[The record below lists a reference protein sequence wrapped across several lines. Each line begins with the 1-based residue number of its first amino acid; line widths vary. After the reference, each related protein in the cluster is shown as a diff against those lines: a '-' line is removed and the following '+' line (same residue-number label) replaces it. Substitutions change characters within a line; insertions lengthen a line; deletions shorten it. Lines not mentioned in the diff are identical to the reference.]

1 MRSVLSATLFVFATL
16 ILGCTTNKQIRVG
29 DGDCS
34 YHIDEHC
41 EDNYIISD
49 SSSDPNGYSYTLSFV
64 EFDEQGHFQDRNQLN
79 NVIEHVNKQGD
90 EQDII
95 LFIHGWHHG
104 VEDKDSNVV
113 DFRNA
118 MRKLSKRNPTR
129 TVTGIYVG
137 WRGDSIS
144 IPIVNKVTF
153 WDRKKVSI
161 EIGQGAVTELLNR
174 LEHISEVKDKTRLI
188 AIGHSFGGSVLFSAT
203 KNKFY
208 NDLLEQYNEKSEEK
222 SALNKEHHFRDIYI
236 LVNPAIENIQY
247 APLNDLVNEM
257 SAEFPDIFL
266 PSSPPNLTVFMS
278 EGDWATGIVFPIGRF
293 FGTLLENQ
301 NPIVRKNRF
310 GQEVSYSQF
319 SMDLKALGHYEP
331 FITHS
336 LTSVASEGDASYCQ
350 GEPKML
356 DIPIVNTGPHDTKS
370 NYTGRSENWTM
381 NFLSSKTK
389 LNHLGNSPAFSP
401 IWVVKTDKK
410 VIKDHNAIFGDQF
423 SCYLEE
429 LMLVNTP
436 QTNLQR

>member
-1 MRSVLSATLFVFATL
+1 MRSVLSASLFVFATL
-16 ILGCTTNKQIRVG
+16 ILGCTTNKQIRV
-29 DGDCS
+29 DGEDCS

-49 SSSDPNGYSYTLSFV
+49 SSSGPNGYNYTLSFV
-64 EFDEQGHFQDRNQLN
+64 EFDEQGHFQDREQLN
-79 NVIEHVNKQGD
+79 NVIDHVNKQGD
-90 EQDII
+90 GQDII

-104 VEDKDSNVV
+104 VEDKDSNVI

-118 MRKLSKRNPTR
+118 LRELSKRNPTR

-144 IPIVNKVTF
+144 IPIVNKATF

-161 EIGQGAVTELLNR
+161 EIGQGAATELLNR

-208 NDLLEQYNEKSEEK
+208 TDLLERYNEKSEEK
-222 SALNKEHHFRDIYI
+222 LALKREHHFRDIYI

-257 SAEFPDIFL
+257 SSEYPDIFL
-266 PSSPPNLTVFMS
+266 PSSPPKLTVFMS

-293 FGTLLENQ
+293 FGTLFENQ

-310 GQEVSYSQF
+310 GKEVSYSQF

-336 LTSVASEGDASYCQ
+336 LISVANGNDTSFCQ

-356 DIPIVNTGPHDTKS
+356 DIPIVDAGPQDTKS
-370 NYTGRSENWTM
+370 NYNGRSENWTM
-381 NFLSSKTK
+381 NFTSSKTK
-389 LNHLGNSPAFSP
+389 LSHLGNSPAFSP
-401 IWVVKTDKK
+401 IWVVKTDKQ
-410 VIKDHNAIFGDQF
+410 VINDHNAIFGDQF

-429 LMLVNTP
+429 LMLVNKP
-436 QTNLQR
+436 

>member
-1 MRSVLSATLFVFATL
+1 MRSVLSASLFVFATL
-16 ILGCTTNKQIRVG
+16 ILGCTTNKQIRV
-29 DGDCS
+29 DGEDCS

-49 SSSDPNGYSYTLSFV
+49 SSSGPNGYNYTLSFV
-64 EFDEQGHFQDRNQLN
+64 EFDEQGHFQDRDQLN

-90 EQDII
+90 GQDII

-113 DFRNA
+113 DFRKA
-118 MRKLSKRNPTR
+118 LRKLSKRNKTR

-144 IPIVNKVTF
+144 IPIVNKTTF
-153 WDRKKVSI
+153 WDRKQVSI
-161 EIGQGAVTELLNR
+161 EIGQGAATELINR
-174 LEHISEVKDKTRLI
+174 LEHISKDKDKTRLI

-208 NDLLEQYNEKSEEK
+208 NDLLKRFNYEKSEEK
-222 SALNKEHHFRDIYI
+222 SVLNKEHYFRDIYI

-257 SAEFPDIFL
+257 SAEYPDIFL

-301 NPIVRKNRF
+301 NPIVRENRF

-336 LTSVASEGDASYCQ
+336 LISVANGNDTSFCQ

-356 DIPIVNTGPHDTKS
+356 DIPIVDAGSQDTKS
-370 NYTGRSENWTM
+370 NYNGRSENWTM
-381 NFLSSKTK
+381 NFTSSKTK
-389 LNHLGNSPAFSP
+389 LSHLGNSPAFSP
-401 IWVVKTDKK
+401 IWVVKTDKQ
-410 VIKDHNAIFGDQF
+410 VISDHNAIFGDQF

-429 LMLVNTP
+429 LMLVNKP
-436 QTNLQR
+436 